1 MQQAG
6 GGGMFSS
13 IGQTIGNLSAMAI
26 AMKTA
31 TFAATGL
38 RDALQLGDDLVDLNA
53 QTGVA
58 VDKLMELQM
67 AFDLNG
73 LKAEQ
78 VQPVLAKMQRMI
90 SEAGSGSVEAA
101 NKFAL
106 MGIRI
111 GEIQGLNA
119 DEQLMIIGDAIGKIE
134 NPAQRSAMAMEVFGK
149 SGAKLLSVFASG
161 GMEEARKMLGNQ
173 TALLLENAGVFG
185 RASDILGLTGNKIRG
200 FFVGIASEI
209 VPQLM
214 GVIDAAAGIDLSK
227 IGQAFGGA
235 VAFWMNYFQNFGA
248 TGDLIYNTI
257 KLAFQGAINF
267 LAEEIKVLMAQTAA
281 SVKNVFKGEKAQKAA
296 IEQAEL
302 EARASAPLID
312 TTETESKVQSA
323 MDAIDASKKA
333 TADAARDKYVTPGA
347 SPTGMDIIR
356 KSGTGPT
363 GPTGMGDIS
372 SLQKLGGGTSMLS
385 EMQTKLPTY
394 EPVIT
399 KESISGVEKTDNKD
413 SMLAGMQANFQNSES
428 SKKGT
433 ESSMLA
439 GMQANSPAYESVR
452 IQNDIRNYMRDLVA
466 VVKQGGQNYEL
477 APAVG
482 GMVLAS

>member
-1 MQQAG
+1 MQQSG

-13 IGQTIGNLSAMAI
+13 IGQAIGNLSAMAI

-31 TFAATGL
+31 TFAAGGL

-73 LKAEQ
+73 MKAEQ
-78 VQPVLAKMQRMI
+78 VQPVIAKMQRMI
-90 SEAGSGSVEAA
+90 AEAGSGSAEAA

-106 MGIRI
+106 MGISI
-111 GEIQGLNA
+111 GDIQGLNA
-119 DEQLMIIGDAIGKIE
+119 DEQLMKIGEAIGKIE

-173 TALLLENAGVFG
+173 TALLLQNAGVFG
-185 RASDILGLTGNKIRG
+185 RASDLLGLTGNKIRG

-214 GVIDAAAGIDLSK
+214 QVLDKSAQLDFTKVGQAAG
-227 IGQAFGGA
+227 AA
-235 VAFWMNYFQNFGA
+235 VPFWVNYFENFGT
-248 TGDLIYNTI
+248 TGDLIYNTM
-257 KLAFQGAINF
+257 KLAFQGAVNF

-296 IEQAEL
+296 IQQAEL

-323 MDAIDASKKA
+323 MDAINASKEA
-333 TADAARDKYVTPGA
+333 TAAAAREKYGTPGE
-347 SPTGMDIIR
+347 SPTGLDIL
-356 KSGTGPT
+356 KKTGTGST
-363 GPTGMGDIS
+363 GPLGMGDIS
-372 SLQKLGGGTSMLS
+372 SLQKIGGG
-385 EMQTKLPTY
+385 
-394 EPVIT
+394 
-399 KESISGVEKTDNKD
+399 
-413 SMLAGMQANFQNSES
+413 
-428 SKKGT
+428 
-433 ESSMLA
+433 SSMLA
-439 GMQANSPAYESVR
+439 GMQTNSPAYESVR
-452 IQNDIRNYMRDLVA
+452 IQSDIRDYIKDLIN
-466 VVKQGGQNYEL
+466 VVKQGGQDYQI
-477 APAVG
+477 APATG
-482 GMVLAS
+482 GMVLSA